1 MWQDSDARAAALGLP
16 LRLVDRSPDQI
27 LDWAA
32 WTLDAS
38 AGTWVLGA
46 PGATAELVRSS
57 AEPCYTHRDGHRLE
71 GQTPRAAFR
80 LDAAA
85 DLRAFQWIDA
95 YAGAGAP
102 AERTVLTAPL
112 DDGWQPCH
120 TITPLGADL
129 AAVIPAA
136 RTQHLVDLGVGG
148 PAARF
153 CIRTGDETLLQ
164 ALTEARGLALVE
176 ALPRLAPLM
185 TRISPTR
192 VITTAAARVEILT
205 PIPAPDGRSPDG
217 PHTHLLPDL
226 IAAGRPTPPGLA
238 LPTGYPLAAI
248 FYPNTPSAVIG
259 SRP

>member
-1 MWQDSDARAAALGLP
+1 MNSMTASPSGPASPCIGVCSLDPRSGHCLGCGRSRSEIAAWGGADGATRRRMWQDSDARAAALGLP

-153 CIRTGDETLLQ
+153 CIRTG
-164 ALTEARGLALVE
+164 EAFLGN
-176 ALPRLAPLM
+176 
-185 TRISPTR
+185 
-192 VITTAAARVEILT
+192 
-205 PIPAPDGRSPDG
+205 
-217 PHTHLLPDL
+217 
-226 IAAGRPTPPGLA
+226 
-238 LPTGYPLAAI
+238 
-248 FYPNTPSAVIG
+248 FCSA
-259 SRP
+259 S